1 MSILDF
7 KRLESVLAVTG
18 YAASSGTA
26 AAVPTPGVEFP
37 KQIVLTASD
46 ILMYTTIWKIYFQ
59 EDLSRK
65 QLIEMLAEVGMVTIA
80 AVGTAYV
87 VVKGSTALLHEIT
100 DWFGPVGWGVA
111 AIVTGSLTG
120 IFGAAWMLYCDRLY
134 TQNTPILSVTSQGKL
149 TSVLPT

>member
-1 MSILDF
+1 MSSLEL
-7 KRLESVLAVTG
+7 KRLEAVFAVTG

-26 AAVPTPGVEFP
+26 AAFPTPGVELP

-46 ILMYTTIWKIYFQ
+46 VLMYATIWKIYFQ

-65 QLIEMLAEVGMVTIA
+65 QLIEMLAEVGIVTVA
-80 AVGTAYV
+80 AVGTAYI
-87 VVKGSTALLHEIT
+87 VVKASTAILHEIT
-100 DWFGPVGWGVA
+100 DWVGPLGWGVA

-134 TQNTPILSVTSQGKL
+134 TQNIPILSVTSQGKL